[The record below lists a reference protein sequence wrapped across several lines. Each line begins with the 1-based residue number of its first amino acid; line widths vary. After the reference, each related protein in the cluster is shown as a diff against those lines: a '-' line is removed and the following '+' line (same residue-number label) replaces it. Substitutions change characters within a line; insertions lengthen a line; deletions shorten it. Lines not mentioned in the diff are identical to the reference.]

1 MYIYCDTETLSSFLI
16 LKSVISFDEITDPTS
31 FFFKQQEA
39 LLFWFLL
46 KTETATHANYSLSLH
61 ALQNSTF
68 ATLRKAVTFT
78 VLGLK
83 KRAGCWKR
91 F

>member
-31 FFFKQQEA
+31 FFKQQEA
-39 LLFWFLL
+39 LLFLFLL
-46 KTETATHANYSLSLH
+46 KTETETHANYSLSLH

-68 ATLRKAVTFT
+68 GTQK
-78 VLGLK
+78 
-83 KRAGCWKR
+83 GCYIYR
-91 F
+91 IRS